1 MTRHGQ
7 AVARAG
13 AFAELRL
20 GPAAAARSERSLAR
34 RVAASTAENRPARRP
49 RPLVRASPRP
59 SACGGD
65 IIERGIGKLV
75 PLRRNAI
82 TSDVVTRLWQG
93 DPARQSASVRER
105 QVDVMN
111 LHHRQLIEAALR
123 NAGYTPCLTHHC
135 LRWNDKAHQI
145 AFAGK
150 PAATMATLATQ
161 QNVSFGSGGCRWPPM
176 LGGP

>member
-1 MTRHGQ
+1 MTLASNQTSPSRRKG
-7 AVARAG
+7 G
-13 AFAELRL
+13 AFAEPRL

-111 LHHRQLIEAALR
+111 LHHRQLIEAALIGLEAIGR
-123 NAGYTPCLTHHC
+123 TE
-135 LRWNDKAHQI
+135 AHSEI
-145 AFAGK
+145 AMKYQPKRFPTVVA
-150 PAATMATLATQ
+150 PHRFRM
-161 QNVSFGSGGCRWPPM
+161 R
-176 LGGP
+176 